1 VRSEL
6 AMVAAEERGGGG
18 WAKGEG
24 RVQGGRCRL
33 YNDFITPS
41 EILLPSSTFSTF
53 LTRHTAHTSAATII
67 DFD

>member
-1 VRSEL
+1 
-6 AMVAAEERGGGG
+6 MVAVEGREGGG
-18 WAKGEG
+18 WAKGKG
-24 RVQGGRCRL
+24 GTGGRCRL

-53 LTRHTAHTSAATII
+53 LTQHTAHTSAATII